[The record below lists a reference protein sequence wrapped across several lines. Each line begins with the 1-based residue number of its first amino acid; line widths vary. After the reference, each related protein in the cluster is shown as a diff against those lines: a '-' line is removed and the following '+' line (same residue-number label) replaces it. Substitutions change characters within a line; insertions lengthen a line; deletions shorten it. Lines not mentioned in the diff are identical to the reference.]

1 MLKNNITR
9 FRCYSKFKYRKNVGY
24 KRDIYSFRAM
34 GETDYRSLRS
44 DHKMKMSIEQKAA
57 YKAYRA
63 ECRVSN
69 VEPNRADFLAGDIPA
84 CVSYQLAL
92 QKPKALAATA

>member
-1 MLKNNITR
+1 
-9 FRCYSKFKYRKNVGY
+9 
-24 KRDIYSFRAM
+24 
-34 GETDYRSLRS
+34 
-44 DHKMKMSIEQKAA
+44 MKMSIEQKAA

-69 VEPNRADFLAGDIPA
+69 VQPVLADFLACDIPA

>member
-1 MLKNNITR
+1 
-9 FRCYSKFKYRKNVGY
+9 
-24 KRDIYSFRAM
+24 
-34 GETDYRSLRS
+34 
-44 DHKMKMSIEQKAA
+44 MKMSIEQKAA

-63 ECRVSN
+63 ECRMSN

-92 QKPKALAATA
+92 QQPHQAAKAATA

>member
-1 MLKNNITR
+1 
-9 FRCYSKFKYRKNVGY
+9 
-24 KRDIYSFRAM
+24 
-34 GETDYRSLRS
+34 
-44 DHKMKMSIEQKAA
+44 MKMSIEQKAA

-84 CVSYQLAL
+84 FVIYHLVL
-92 QKPKALAATA
+92 QKPKAFATSAGR

>member
-1 MLKNNITR
+1 MTKIPADL
-9 FRCYSKFKYRKNVGY
+9 
-24 KRDIYSFRAM
+24 
-34 GETDYRSLRS
+34 
-44 DHKMKMSIEQKAA
+44 KAA

-84 CVSYQLAL
+84 FVIYHLVL
-92 QKPKALAATA
+92 QKPKAFAASAGR